1 MNRYRIIPVLLYS
14 NGGLVKTKQFK
25 NPRYVGDPINAIKIF
40 NDKEVD
46 ELILL
51 DIDATKNKKGPNYNL
66 VNDVAKECFMPF
78 SYGGGITKLEEIK
91 ILLKSGAEK
100 IVINSASLMDE
111 ALIQNA
117 ANQFGNQSIVVCLDI
132 KKNWLGKYFVYT
144 HKGEKNSGLSPVEFA
159 KKMEALGAGE
169 LILQFIDR
177 DGTYRGYNLELLKE
191 LSQAVSIPVVACG
204 GARKIEDFSA
214 AIESGASAVAAGSMF
229 VFYGPLK
236 SVLINYPSN
245 KELMELFQKNGH

>member
-14 NGGLVKTKQFK
+14 SGGLIKTKQFK

-91 ILLKSGAEK
+91 QLLKSGAEK
-100 IVINSASLMDE
+100 IVINSASLIDE
-111 ALIQNA
+111 TLIQSA
-117 ANQFGNQSIVVCLDI
+117 ANQFGNQSVVVCLDI
-132 KKNWLGKYFVYT
+132 KKNWLGKHFVYT
-144 HKGEKNSGLSPVEFA
+144 HKGEKNSGLSPIEFA

-177 DGTYRGYNLELLKE
+177 DGTYNGYDLELLKE
-191 LSQAVSIPVVACG
+191 VSQAVSIPIVACG
-204 GARKIEDFSA
+204 GAGKLEDFSS
-214 AIESGASAVAAGSMF
+214 AIESGASAVAAGSVF

-236 SVLINYPSN
+236 SVLINYPS
-245 KELMELFQKNGH
+245 KEELRKLFDKNEH